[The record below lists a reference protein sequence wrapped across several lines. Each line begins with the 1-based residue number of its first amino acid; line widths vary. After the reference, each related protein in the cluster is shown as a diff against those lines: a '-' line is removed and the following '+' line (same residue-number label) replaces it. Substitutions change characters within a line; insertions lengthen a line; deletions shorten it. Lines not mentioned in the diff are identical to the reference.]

1 VNLSKKNKTLTTK
14 SLILK
19 NRKFQ
24 SENQE
29 APGLNLRLVGLVAA
43 DFDLD
48 RKTLTT
54 KGKKIQKRLMKILGT
69 MAKKTMKTSVFTMSP
84 TSTKWAKRRTNLLKR
99 KICRMRM
106 TRSKI

>member
-1 VNLSKKNKTLTTK
+1 
-14 SLILK
+14 LK

-24 SENQE
+24 LENQE

-43 DFDLD
+43 DIDLD

-84 TSTKWAKRRTNLLKR
+84 TSTK
-99 KICRMRM
+99 
-106 TRSKI
+106 